1 MIITDI
7 KTILVKEW
15 RTMLFV
21 MVETDAG
28 IYGLGESGL
37 TSRELAVDGMIKH
50 LKTLLIGRD
59 PARIEHHWQTM
70 WRSGFHPSGQVLSAA
85 IAAIDIALWDIKG
98 KALGAPVY
106 ELLGGKARDRVLS
119 YCHIGG
125 ETPEETLLQARA
137 RVEEGWRC
145 IRWEPSYG
153 PDGLMDGRHAVDKAI
168 AEFGLLRRELGAK
181 VELVFDAHTKLT
193 PSEAAFLCRRIE
205 NDRPFFIED
214 PLRSEY
220 PNGYATLRQQ
230 TSVPIAA
237 GEQLASKWMF
247 RPFIEQDLIDYARID
262 LCIVGGLTESKKI
275 AAACETHM
283 IDLAVHNPMGPVS
296 TAACLHLN
304 LSCPNVLVQE
314 LPKRPG
320 ECMPKAFSTDQVW
333 EKGYL
338 TCAGEP
344 GLGVS
349 LNPEYLADYPFEAE
363 HLPILHRADGSYANW

>member
-205 NDRPFFIED
+205 
-214 PLRSEY
+214 
-220 PNGYATLRQQ
+220 
-230 TSVPIAA
+230 
-237 GEQLASKWMF
+237 K
-247 RPFIEQDLIDYARID
+247 
-262 LCIVGGLTESKKI
+262 
-275 AAACETHM
+275 
-283 IDLAVHNPMGPVS
+283 
-296 TAACLHLN
+296 
-304 LSCPNVLVQE
+304 
-314 LPKRPG
+314 
-320 ECMPKAFSTDQVW
+320 
-333 EKGYL
+333 
-338 TCAGEP
+338 
-344 GLGVS
+344 
-349 LNPEYLADYPFEAE
+349 
-363 HLPILHRADGSYANW
+363 